1 MNNNLNSKQ
10 AETENEQLKIQ
21 KMKFCII
28 SNFKSQASRSNLW
41 LFGFVCQN

>member
-28 SNFKSQASRSNLW
+28 SNFKSQASRRNLW
-41 LFGFVCQN
+41 LFTLDSQN